1 MFVAVPHVDET
12 PKKYMSYPTQTEL
25 VSSDSQSYNS
35 RRFWMRPLFSVT
47 VIFGLA
53 VMFFSVIPARAFHMA
68 PQCAGSFGYGSD
80 GKPHCDV
87 GKFNAAKKAGK
98 KYKYDPATAGNLK
111 NQKNR

>member
-1 MFVAVPHVDET
+1 
-12 PKKYMSYPTQTEL
+12 
-25 VSSDSQSYNS
+25 
-35 RRFWMRPLFSVT
+35 MRPLFSVT

-53 VMFFSVIPARAFHMA
+53 VMFFSVIPARAFHTA

-98 KYKYDPATAGNLK
+98 KYKYDHPPCKGGALPTELIARSHPFIALRPAKASILAP
-111 NQKNR
+111 